1 MTDPAER
8 PVREVTVLIGGDEMA
23 RIDEAAQGLGL
34 SPDAL
39 MESAGTAVTELALA
53 ELAAMTEPIVGP

>member
-8 PVREVTVLIGGDEMA
+8 PVRGVTVLIGGDEMA

-39 MESAGTAVTELALA
+39 
-53 ELAAMTEPIVGP
+53 